1 LLVFSQISDLR
12 VNAADLL
19 GATRRYFDAELEVL
33 SEAQG
38 PAPHALHLRLTT
50 PSHTGE
56 FIVRARPAT
65 REDLERARQ
74 AELNGRAAG
83 MASLAERCPTI
94 WLIEAR
100 APRSE
105 SALFNLCA
113 ILASVALGPVLPDD
127 SSTLFGVRG
136 ALERVTNARKVH

>member
-1 LLVFSQISDLR
+1 MLVFSQILGLR
-12 VNAADLL
+12 VNPADLL

-33 SEAQG
+33 GEAQ
-38 PAPHALHLRLTT
+38 APGAHALHLRLTA

-56 FIVRARPAT
+56 FIVRARHAT

-74 AELNGRAAG
+74 AEINGRAAG

-94 WLIEAR
+94 WVIEER
-100 APRSE
+100 APRSDA
-105 SALFNLCA
+105 ALFNLCA

-136 ALERVTNARKVH
+136 ALERVAKSRKIH